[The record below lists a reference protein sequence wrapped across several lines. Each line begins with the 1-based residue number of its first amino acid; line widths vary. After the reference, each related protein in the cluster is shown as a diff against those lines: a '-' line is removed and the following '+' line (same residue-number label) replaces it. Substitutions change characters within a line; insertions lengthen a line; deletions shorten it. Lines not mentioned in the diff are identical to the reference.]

1 LLSSL
6 IVIAGSWKYAL
17 TIRFWALATKEELL
31 AAVPSLQT
39 AGTLVKWGLRSTIA
53 AMFLNFGYALFR
65 GRHDWVFPS
74 ISHPSLKRF
83 KTNPEILN
91 PFCLSL

>member
-1 LLSSL
+1 
-6 IVIAGSWKYAL
+6 
-17 TIRFWALATKEELL
+17 
-31 AAVPSLQT
+31 
-39 AGTLVKWGLRSTIA
+39 
-53 AMFLNFGYALFR
+53 LNFGYALFR